1 MDLAPQDGS
10 AAKEIAAISGTG
22 SGAVRGHPQRL
33 FDRAGNQMGTHNAVV
48 RKGKTTAETPD
59 RLRQHVAVIGTA
71 WLWREGDGHATD
83 RMRVALL
90 LPYGAALLLLAALVA
105 SSEPPTDGAFASLT
119 PPLPSVLACVVV
131 AVGVSCLLRR
141 FGWIHLV
148 ALTVTVPAALWVR
161 DPTRAQLH
169 LPALMLE
176 VLVLF
181 GFGIS
186 LRRVPAAVAG
196 TFLTIAFTGLA
207 ALRAPARDWAW
218 CDMAVINCGVL
229 AACAAFMATL
239 ISTARET
246 DQLAA
251 EADALE
257 TQTRL
262 ESTRSSVA
270 HRARG
275 LAHNNAVYALEA
287 ISSGQPR
294 AECTAL
300 ATQVIRTIGRSDEKV
315 QVASTTQDL
324 VRELEKLSPVRLLVT
339 TDAGD
344 VPPSAVPPEVHD
356 AICEAAGEA
365 LRNVRKHAGVEQ
377 ARLSIRT
384 SGRSLDV
391 TITDQGLGV
400 SPNARTSYGVRE
412 TIVGAL
418 QAVGGTARLVSWKGG
433 TEVRLHWSAT
443 SDPRPE
449 PREGVTSAYY
459 ASVDVGDGGRLFGRV
474 GWPLLVVQ
482 TYLAIRHSL
491 GSQHQL
497 LLLILLM
504 VLVGA
509 TALTILRLNRGP
521 LQASEV
527 MGIGLFAAAVAAV
540 GFAGVGIASARN
552 FESWFIGFAAVPLIL
567 VAFTTTWRGLILL
580 ALPSAVLTPALIAV
594 SPAVSLI
601 QTAGCWLTPAGVIVS
616 WVVGVLIRQSR
627 AGASAERTR
636 VVEARVAAARH
647 EANVWASN
655 LHLGFARS
663 AVLPFL
669 VAVESGQLD
678 PTAAPTRIRAS
689 TLAAHARDELIAP
702 GLLDAAIRER
712 LAQFRERGGTVT
724 LQHPGEAA
732 VDTRLVVRLLDRA
745 LDVVADDA
753 AVTVTTAD
761 GDGWSRLSITP
772 PPADLGRIERGLD
785 GVPHDVRRYPG
796 LVQFWFRS
804 STPPAGNRVEAEMTV
819 ESPYA

>member
-1 MDLAPQDGS
+1 MV
-10 AAKEIAAISGTG
+10 IRW
-22 SGAVRGHPQRL
+22 AVHQI
-33 FDRAGNQMGTHNAVV
+33 GTHNAIVS
-48 RKGKTTAETPD
+48 RGKLRAETPA
-59 RLRQHVAVIGTA
+59 RLRRHVAVIGTA
-71 WLWREGDGHATD
+71 WLWREEDGHATH
-83 RMRVALL
+83 RMRRALL

-105 SSEPPTDGAFASLT
+105 SSEPPASGAFSTLT

-148 ALTVTVPAALWVR
+148 ALTATVPAALWVR

-186 LRRVPAAVAG
+186 LRRAPAAAAG
-196 TFLTIAFTGLA
+196 TFLTLAFTGLA

-218 CDMAVINCGVL
+218 WDIAVINCGVL

-251 EADALE
+251 QADALE
-257 TQTRL
+257 TRTRL

-294 AECTAL
+294 EECIAL
-300 ATQVIRTIGRSDEKV
+300 ATEVIRTIGRPDE
-315 QVASTTQDL
+315 QDQFASTTQDL
-324 VRELEKLSPVRLLVT
+324 ARELEKLSPVRLLVM

-344 VPPSAVPPEVHD
+344 VPPSEVPPEVHD
-356 AICEAAGEA
+356 AIGEAAGEA
-365 LRNVRKHAGVEQ
+365 LRNVRKHAGVDK
-377 ARLSIRT
+377 ARVCIRT
-384 SGRSLDV
+384 SARSLDV
-391 TITDQGLGV
+391 TITDEGPGL

-412 TIVGAL
+412 SMVGAL
-418 QAVGGTARLVSWKGG
+418 HAVGGTARLISRTGG

-443 SDPRPE
+443 SDPSLA
-449 PREGVTSAYY
+449 PREGVAAAYY

-497 LLLILLM
+497 LLLILLV

-509 TALTILRLNRGP
+509 TVLTILRLSRGP
-521 LQASEV
+521 LQTSEV
-527 MGIGLFAAAVAAV
+527 MGIGLFAAAVAAA

-567 VAFTTTWRGLILL
+567 VAFTTTWRGLIPL

-594 SPAVSLI
+594 SPAASLA
-601 QTAGCWLTPAGVIVS
+601 QTAGCWLTPSGVIVS

-669 VAVESGQLD
+669 VAVKSGQLD
-678 PTAAPTRIRAS
+678 PAAAPTRIRAT
-689 TLAAHARDELIAP
+689 TLAAHARDELVAP

-712 LAQFRERGGTVT
+712 LARFRERGGTVT
-724 LQHPGEAA
+724 LQHPGEVA

-745 LDVVADDA
+745 LDVVAKDA
-753 AVTVTTAD
+753 AVTVTMAD
-761 GDGWSRLSITP
+761 GDGWSRLSISP
-772 PPADLGRIERGLD
+772 PPADIGGLERGLA
-785 GVPHDVRRYPG
+785 GVPHHVRRYPS
-796 LVQFWFRS
+796 LVQFWFCS
-804 STPPAGNRVEAEMTV
+804 STPVPGLYPPAGNGADAEMAV
-819 ESPYA
+819 KSPHA